1 MFYLLTVLLLWRRQP
16 HERYAERETER
27 EGKKL
32 SRGKCG
38 KLLCLEME
46 NFTTVQRM
54 RCAYQLSHLAS
65 KRKRALERQGEERKR
80 EGRWAAV
87 VALACK
93 RKNLESLQIYL
104 FIYLFSFSSLQAIH
118 FSIYHARDWGKS
130 GGKIKVIVAVRRKL
144 EELQERG
151 RQRERLGK
159 WTEEKEVEE
168 RLR

>member
-16 HERYAERETER
+16 HERYTERETEG

-65 KRKRALERQGEERKR
+65 KRKRALERQGEERER
-80 EGRWAAV
+80 ERERGDWQ
-87 VALACK
+87 LQ
-93 RKNLESLQIYL
+93 SLSRASERTWKVCRSIYL
-104 FIYLFSFSSLQAIH
+104 FIYLAFLLCRQFTFLFIM
-118 FSIYHARDWGKS
+118 RETGENL
-130 GGKIKVIVAVRRKL
+130 GGKLKL
-144 EELQERG
+144 LLQSEAKKNCKREGDRERG
-151 RQRERLGK
+151 LESEQ
-159 WTEEKEVEE
+159 
-168 RLR
+168 